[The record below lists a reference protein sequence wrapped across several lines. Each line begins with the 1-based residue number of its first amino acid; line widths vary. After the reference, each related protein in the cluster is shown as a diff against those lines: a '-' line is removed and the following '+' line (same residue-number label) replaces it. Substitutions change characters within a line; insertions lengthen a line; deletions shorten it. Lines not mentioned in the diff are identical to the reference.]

1 MTNLAAK
8 IKPLITERSFDKAN
22 QGWYTFMV
30 DKKFNKNQ
38 AAKII
43 EEFFGVKVEQIKSA
57 IRKGKVKKNLRTRAQ
72 VEKSGYKKI
81 MVKLAKNQK
90 IDLFEVGGK

>member
-1 MTNLAAK
+1 MINLTAE

-22 QGWYTFMV
+22 QGWYTFLV

-43 EEFFGVKVEQIKSA
+43 EEFFGVQVEQITSA
-57 IRKGKVKKNLRTRAQ
+57 VRKGKVKKNLRTRTR
-72 VEKSGYKKI
+72 VKKSDYKKI

-90 IDLFEVGGK
+90 IDLFEAGGK